1 LTTTTLHPAP
11 LRDAARTALAKL
23 AAGVALVGSI
33 LDTFASA
40 QRCAAEIERLRRLS
54 DAELARRGL
63 ARGEIVTYAFRKHM
77 QD

>member
-1 LTTTTLHPAP
+1 VL
-11 LRDAARTALAKL
+11 ARI
-23 AAGVALVGSI
+23 AAGLALVGDV

-63 ARGEIVTYAFRKHM
+63 TRGDIVTYAFRKHM